1 VLQGEGQ
8 VVEASVLQL
17 DHRTVGAHLLPPAR
31 VVRRGYTAPPQAPV
45 RAAAGSGAGA
55 RMIGSASANELPDA
69 DHISRASINW
79 ALEHRFWSAIRRCP
93 VPVSLKADRGSSSQV
108 AFHAERMH

>member
-1 VLQGEGQ
+1 
-8 VVEASVLQL
+8 
-17 DHRTVGAHLLPPAR
+17 
-31 VVRRGYTAPPQAPV
+31 
-45 RAAAGSGAGA
+45 
-55 RMIGSASANELPDA
+55 MIGSASANELPDA